1 MLHTNIITVIY
12 FNLCLYTW
20 VYMFTLHYFKNPA
33 KFKVHLTFIT
43 SEGIPMHCDMFLFQ
57 HRVTTIHTCSF
68 EYKTVQ

>member
-1 MLHTNIITVIY
+1 
-12 FNLCLYTW
+12 
-20 VYMFTLHYFKNPA
+20 MFTLHYFKNPA